1 MPSHYQEYSEGEYY
15 AVRSA
20 MITKQRAG
28 QETKV
33 ETGLSVLDLGI
44 LPYEEAFELQ
54 KKMAR
59 RRIEGKIGDHLLLLE
74 HPPVITVGRNARL
87 ENILADSQLLGKEG
101 ISVIQTDRGG
111 DVTYHGPGQLVGYP
125 ILNLRKMRP
134 DVQWY
139 VSQLE
144 KSIIETLRNFYI
156 QATQVKGLR
165 GVWVEGYKIA
175 SIGVRISKWVTHH
188 GFALNVHTNLS
199 HFELIRPCGLVGA
212 KMTSMEKILGKKVKM
227 EEVKKVYAEVFSTM
241 FQVQG

>member
-1 MPSHYQEYSEGEYY
+1 MM
-15 AVRSA
+15 AA
-20 MITKQRAG
+20 KQSVVQKSRI
-28 QETKV
+28 
-33 ETGLSVLDLGI
+33 ETGLSILNLGI
-44 LPYEEAFELQ
+44 VPYEEAFQLQ

-59 RRIEGKIGDHLLLLE
+59 RRIEGEIGDHLLLLE
-74 HPPVITVGRNARL
+74 HPPVITVGRNAGL
-87 ENILADSQLLGKEG
+87 ENILADSQFLEKEG

-125 ILNLRKMRP
+125 ILNLKRIRP

-139 VSQLE
+139 VSMLE
-144 KSIIETLRNFYI
+144 ESIIETLQNFSI
-156 QATQVKGLR
+156 QATRAKGMR

-188 GFALNVHTNLS
+188 GFALNVNTNLS
-199 HFELIRPCGLVGA
+199 HFELIRPCGLVGI

>member
-1 MPSHYQEYSEGEYY
+1 MASKESAVQESRVEISRGETP
-15 AVRSA
+15 R
-20 MITKQRAG
+20 G
-28 QETKV
+28 EW
-33 ETGLSVLDLGI
+33 GLSILDLGI
-44 LPYEEAFELQ
+44 VPYEEAFELQ

-59 RRIEGKIGDHLLLLE
+59 RRIEGEIGDHLLLLE
-74 HPPVITVGRNARL
+74 HPPVITVGRNAGL
-87 ENILADSQLLGKEG
+87 ENILADSQFLEKEG

-125 ILNLRKMRP
+125 ILNLKKMRS

-144 KSIIETLRNFYI
+144 ESIIETLQNFSI
-156 QATQVKGLR
+156 QATRVKGMR

-188 GFALNVHTNLS
+188 GFALNVNTNLS
-199 HFELIRPCGLVGA
+199 HFELIRPCGLVGV
-212 KMTSMEKILGKKVKM
+212 KMTSMEKILEEKVQM
-227 EEVKKVYAEVFSTM
+227 DEVKKVYAEVFSSI

>member
-1 MPSHYQEYSEGEYY
+1 MAAKESVAQES
-15 AVRSA
+15 R
-20 MITKQRAG
+20 
-28 QETKV
+28 V
-33 ETGLSVLDLGI
+33 ETSSVETRLSILNLGI

-54 KKMAR
+54 KKITR

-74 HPPVITVGRNARL
+74 HPPVITAGRNARL
-87 ENILADSQLLGKEG
+87 GNILADSQLLEKEG
-101 ISVIQTDRGG
+101 ISVLQTDRGG

-125 ILNLRKMRP
+125 ILNLKKMRP

-144 KSIIETLRNFYI
+144 ESIIESLQNFSI
-156 QATQVKGLR
+156 QATRVKGMR

-188 GFALNVHTNLS
+188 GFALNVNTNLS

-212 KMTSMEKILGKKVKM
+212 KMTSMEKILEEKVQM
-227 EEVKKVYAEVFSTM
+227 DEVKKVYAEVFSTM
-241 FQVQG
+241 FQAQG